1 MLNYRRI
8 RQLYLKDLLDIV
20 RDRRT
25 LIAMTVV
32 PIVLYPLLMLG
43 SIQAASMQVG
53 RLKERPL
60 VIGVQTE
67 NVARGLSNI
76 LRQDAA
82 RLEQR
87 AAEAEAADITIEDSN
102 PILNFKIIPVTQSS
116 VEDWV
121 RTFELADCAVI
132 FSPLPLPSD
141 WRRWRHVKAEV
152 VADSTEINSAIA
164 GMRLKSVLFR

>member
-43 SIQAASMQVG
+43 SIQAASVQAG

-67 NVARGLSNI
+67 NVARGLS
-76 LRQDAA
+76 D
-82 RLEQR
+82 
-87 AAEAEAADITIEDSN
+87 
-102 PILNFKIIPVTQSS
+102 
-116 VEDWV
+116 
-121 RTFELADCAVI
+121 
-132 FSPLPLPSD
+132 
-141 WRRWRHVKAEV
+141 
-152 VADSTEINSAIA
+152 
-164 GMRLKSVLFR
+164 